1 MERLGQIEFKELPC
15 FSLQQPGLSH
25 RQAVHSFC
33 LRVVSKL
40 EKLTTRNCQVSET
53 RRDGHDERLT
63 ASAFKDVCCLEAT
76 EKIPK
81 GIRKLCF
88 VQQDLE

>member
-15 FSLQQPGLSH
+15 FSLQQPGVSH

-33 LRVVSKL
+33 LIVVSKL

-53 RRDGHDERLT
+53 RKDGHDERLT
-63 ASAFKDVCCLEAT
+63 ASAFKDVV
-76 EKIPK
+76 
-81 GIRKLCF
+81 
-88 VQQDLE
+88 VQRLQKRFQKV

>member
-15 FSLQQPGLSH
+15 FLLQQPGVSH
-25 RQAVHSFC
+25 RQEAVHSFC
-33 LRVVSKL
+33 LCVVSKL

-53 RRDGHDERLT
+53 RRDGHGERLT
-63 ASAFKDVCCLEAT
+63 ASAFKDVCCPEAT

-81 GIRKLCF
+81 GIR
-88 VQQDLE
+88 